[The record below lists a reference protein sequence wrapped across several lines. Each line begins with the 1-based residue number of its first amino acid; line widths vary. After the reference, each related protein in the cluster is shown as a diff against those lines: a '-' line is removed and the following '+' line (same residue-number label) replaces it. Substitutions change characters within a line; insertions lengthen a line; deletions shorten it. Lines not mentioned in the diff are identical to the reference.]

1 MTLTDSEMDY
11 IMGILGREPNELEE
25 GMLDIMFSEHCSYKS
40 SRPILGL
47 FPTEGENIIIGPGD
61 DAGMVAITDK
71 LALAV
76 GIESHNHPSAIE
88 PYGGA
93 GTGIG
98 GILRDIISM
107 GAMPIALLD
116 SLRFGPLED
125 QKSRYLFE
133 HVVKGISDYGN
144 RVGVPTVGGEVE
156 FDESFR
162 TNPLV
167 NVMCAGLV
175 EKDKI
180 VRGIAPNVGD
190 VFLLMGGMTGRDG
203 IHGVTFASEELTSD
217 SEIED
222 RPAVQVGDPFTK
234 KKVLEASLEILEKI
248 DVAGVK
254 DLGGGGLT
262 CCISE
267 IVDKCG
273 NGAVVD
279 LNSIPLREEGMTP
292 YEIMLSESQERMVFS
307 INPKYVEKAFAIC
320 DKYEIP
326 RAIVG
331 QVTDTKLMVIED
343 SSIEDNNNNKIA
355 EDNIEDNNN
364 KEIAEGNIED
374 NNLIVNNN
382 IKETYGKPIASMPT
396 VLLADPPSLNRETR
410 KPKKDERYIQVEN
423 PSIDESILK
432 ILSSPNI
439 ATKKWVYKQYDHEV
453 QVRTIVKPGDD
464 ASVLKVDDE
473 KAVVLSCDCNSI
485 HTKLSPYDGG
495 AGSVAEAIRNVVS
508 MGGEPYAVVD
518 CLNFGNPENPEILW
532 QFKQC
537 VQGMADLA
545 EKFNTPVISGNVSFY
560 NETEGIKINPSPTVG
575 VVGVADLNNI
585 RTMHFR
591 NKGDKIII
599 IGGTFDE
606 IDGSEYHRAVHGIEQ
621 GEAPKIRI
629 NNEIASAKAVLKLLN
644 EDPGEFKGK
653 ENNITAIHDCSAGG
667 IAIALSEMALS
678 GNLGGEIDL
687 AKIPINK
694 NNDNHEISDNNIL
707 FSESHGRYILTV
719 KAEALN
725 DVLATVSAL
734 NVQCACIGE
743 VKGNTLK
750 LSNDIEIAVEDLKNA
765 YNGVIE
771 KYMA

>member
-1 MTLTDSEMDY
+1 MLEDSEMKY
-11 IMGILGREPNELEE
+11 IKEKLGREPNELEE

-47 FPTEGENIIIGPGD
+47 FPTEGENIIMGPGD

-180 VRGIAPNVGD
+180 VKGIAPNVGD

-248 DVAGVK
+248 DVSGVK

-267 IVDKCG
+267 LVDKCG

-292 YEIMLSESQERMVFS
+292 YEIMLSESQERMVFV
-307 INPKYVEKAFAIC
+307 INPKYVDEAFAIC
-320 DKYEIP
+320 DKYELP
-326 RAIVG
+326 RAIIG
-331 QVTDTKLMVIED
+331 KVTDNKLMIVED
-343 SSIEDNNNNKIA
+343 DNTDKNKSNDVKN
-355 EDNIEDNNN
+355 ESNENI
-364 KEIAEGNIED
+364 
-374 NNLIVNNN
+374 LIVGDG
-382 IKETYGKPIASMPT
+382 IKETYGKPIACMPA
-396 VLLADPPSLNRETR
+396 VLLADPPSLNRDTT
-410 KPKKDERYIQVEN
+410 PLQKDENYVKVED

-453 QVRTIVKPGDD
+453 QIRTVVKPGDD
-464 ASVLKVDDE
+464 AAVLKVDDE
-473 KAVVLSCDCNSI
+473 NAVVLSCDCNSI

-537 VQGMADLA
+537 VQGMSDLA
-545 EKFNTPVISGNVSFY
+545 EKFKTPVISGNVSFY

-575 VVGVADLNNI
+575 VVGVANLDNV
-585 RTMHFR
+585 RTLDFK
-591 NKGDKIII
+591 NEGDKIVI
-599 IGGTFDE
+599 IGKTYDE
-606 IDGSEYHRAVHGIEQ
+606 VDGSEYHRAVHSLEQ

-629 NNEIASAKAVLKLLN
+629 DDEIVASKSILNLLDN
-644 EDPGEFKGK
+644 DPGKFKGV

-667 IAIALSEMALS
+667 IAIALSEMGISS
-678 GNLGGEIDL
+678 GIGAEIDL
-687 AKIPINK
+687 DKIPTED
-694 NNDNHEISDNNIL
+694 NNEGKVSLNNIL
-707 FSESHGRYILTV
+707 FSESHGRYIITV
-719 KAEALN
+719 KPNVLD
-725 DVLATVSAL
+725 DVLDSIDVP
-734 NVQCACIGE
+734 CACIGE

-750 LSNDIEIAVEDLKNA
+750 LSRDIEIAVEDLKDA

-771 KYMA
+771 AFMA